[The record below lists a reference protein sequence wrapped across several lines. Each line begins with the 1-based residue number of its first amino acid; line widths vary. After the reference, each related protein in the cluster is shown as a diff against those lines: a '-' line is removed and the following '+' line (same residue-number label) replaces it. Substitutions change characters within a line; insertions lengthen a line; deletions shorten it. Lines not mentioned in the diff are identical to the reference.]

1 MDTLFAVDIST
12 DHSTGDPWICEIQQV
27 IGGLPESSGPVG
39 LKTAYLVDLVE
50 LCGALLVVC
59 RWRRMDIRSKPGQ
72 QGRIGLAAEQ
82 DRFEVFEANFGQSL
96 RAKMTTLGDDRVLFL
111 CRRCCKSVCVSH
123 DEVPG
128 DCIFFLV
135 NDYEDHYLFGTGPS
149 SSCGAYSMRDN
160 KVSTLLPMASWDQ
173 GMVFATW
180 LFPVN

>member
-96 RAKMTTLGDDRVLFL
+96 WAKMTTLGDDRVLFL